1 MLFIFLGSQVSWLS
15 AALPQLT
22 DKFQELINHAVT
34 WASGYLNISEGK
46 INAWLTN
53 TKSEFFNSSS
63 ENIGI
68 TITTIGDVMI
78 GALLIPVYIF
88 MILFY
93 QPHLVKFIYKL
104 FGAGNDNKV
113 SEVLTETKTIIQ
125 SYLVGL
131 FAEFVII
138 AILNAAG
145 LLILGID
152 YAILLGI
159 IGALL
164 NIIPYIGGMIGVAL
178 FMIIALVTKSPIYV
192 LYVTI
197 LYTLIQ
203 IIDNNYI
210 VPKIIGAKVKLNA
223 LISIIAVIAG
233 AALWGISGMFLSI
246 PLIAIF
252 KLIFDRIQSLKPWG
266 FLLGDIIIPMNGIE
280 PQGKPWTQEAT
291 HKTHP
296 GASPGEF
303 LRLKSRNKS
312 QQPPF
317 KKA

>member
-1 MLFIFLGSQVSWLS
+1 MIAVLFIFLGSQVSRLS
-15 AALPQLT
+15 TALPHLT
-22 DKFQELINHAVT
+22 DKFQELLNQAVT
-34 WASGYLNISEGK
+34 WASGYLNISEEK
-46 INAWLTN
+46 IKAWVTN
-53 TKSEFFNSSS
+53 TKSELFKNSNS
-63 ENIGI
+63 NISF
-68 TITTIGDVMI
+68 TIATISDVMV

-93 QPHLVKFIYKL
+93 QPHLIKFIHKL
-104 FGAGNDNKV
+104 FGVGNDNKV
-113 SEVLTETKTIIQ
+113 SEILTETKTIVQ

-131 FAEFVII
+131 FTEFVIV

-164 NIIPYIGGMIGVAL
+164 NIIPYIGGIIGVAL
-178 FMIIALVTKSPIYV
+178 FMIIALLTKSPVYV
-192 LYVTI
+192 LYVAV

-203 IIDNNYI
+203 FIDNNYI

-266 FLLGDIIIPMNGIE
+266 FLLGDIILP
-280 PQGKPWTQEAT
+280 
-291 HKTHP
+291 
-296 GASPGEF
+296 
-303 LRLKSRNKS
+303 LKSRNKS
-312 QQPPF
+312 QQPAI
-317 KKA
+317 KKD